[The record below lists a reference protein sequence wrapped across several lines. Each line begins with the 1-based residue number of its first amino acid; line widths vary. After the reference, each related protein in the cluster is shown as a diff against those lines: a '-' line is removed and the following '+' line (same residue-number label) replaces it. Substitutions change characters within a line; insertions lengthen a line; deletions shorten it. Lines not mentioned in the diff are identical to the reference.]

1 MHLQNYLEPHE
12 KRRKKES
19 RSPYLL
25 QWMIVMNA
33 RRRQEQLTRRLSF
46 FLSNIVFLMLL
57 MMLLASNH
65 ETSEI
70 VIRIVVAFL
79 VATYLYR
86 FLTRK
91 DRHRAVLRKQPFP
104 TSWESVLEREV
115 PFFQTL
121 DESEQD
127 RFREEVR
134 IFLSEKQITG
144 IKTSVD
150 DTVRVLIAAS
160 AIIPIFGFPG
170 WEWDQISEVL
180 IYPTTFNEQYEIGR
194 VGDRDVLGMVGR
206 GAMNRMM
213 ILSKPELLQGFRLAQ
228 DRKNVGIHEFTHLLD
243 KSDGA
248 VDGVP
253 SIHLPRSA
261 VVPWLKLIHQ
271 EMEKIR
277 AGHSDVNPYGLKNE
291 AEFFAVVS
299 EYFFE
304 NPDKMKRKHSELYA
318 MLERIFHQDPRGRLR
333 KALVSMVKPTAGRL
347 GRNSPCPCGSGK
359 KYKHCCL
366 VGG

>member
-1 MHLQNYLEPHE
+1 MD
-12 KRRKKES
+12 
-19 RSPYLL
+19 
-25 QWMIVMNA
+25 A
-33 RRRQEQLTRRLSF
+33 RRRQEQLSRQLSL
-46 FLSNIVFLMLL
+46 FLSGIVFVLLLVMLL
-57 MMLLASNH
+57 TGSHSTTEN
-65 ETSEI
+65 
-70 VIRIVVAFL
+70 VIRIIVTLL
-79 VATYLYR
+79 VAIFLYR

-91 DRHRAVLRKQPFP
+91 IRHRAALRKPPFP
-104 TSWESVLEREV
+104 AAWETILQREV

-121 DESEQD
+121 DESEKD

-134 IFLSEKQITG
+134 IFLNEKRITG

-150 DTVRVLIAAS
+150 DTVRVLVAAS

-170 WEWDQISEVL
+170 WEWNQISEVL
-180 IYPTTFNEQYEIGR
+180 IYPTTFNEQYEIGLG
-194 VGDRDVLGMVGR
+194 GDRDVLGMVGR

-243 KSDGA
+243 KTDGA

-253 SIHLPRSA
+253 SIGLPQSA
-261 VVPWLKLIHQ
+261 VAPWLKLIHQ
-271 EMEKIR
+271 EMGNIR
-277 AGHSDVNPYGLKNE
+277 AGHSDINAYGLKNE
-291 AEFFAVVS
+291 AEFFAVAS

-304 NPDKMKRKHSELYA
+304 NPDKMKRKHPELYG
-318 MLERIFHQDPRGRLR
+318 MLERVFHQDPQARVK
-333 KALVSMVKPTAGRL
+333 KALVSMVKPEAGQL

-366 VGG
+366 AGG

>member
-1 MHLQNYLEPHE
+1 
-12 KRRKKES
+12 
-19 RSPYLL
+19 
-25 QWMIVMNA
+25 MNA
-33 RRRQEQLTRRLSF
+33 RRHQEQLTCRLSF
-46 FLSNIVFLMLL
+46 FLSSIVFLLLL
-57 MMLLASNH
+57 MMLLAGSH
-65 ETSEI
+65 ATSEI
-70 VIRIVVAFL
+70 VIRIIVAFF
-79 VATYLYR
+79 VGMFLYR

-91 DRHRAVLRKQPFP
+91 DRRRAVLRKQPFP
-104 TSWESVLEREV
+104 ASWESVLQREV

-121 DESEQD
+121 DELEKE

-134 IFLSEKQITG
+134 IFLNEKRITG

-150 DTVRVLIAAS
+150 DMVRVLVAAS

-170 WEWDQISEVL
+170 WEWDQIREVL

-213 ILSKPELLQGFRLAQ
+213 ILSKPELLQGFRAAQ
-228 DRKNVGIHEFTHLLD
+228 DRKNVGIHEFTHLFD
-243 KSDGA
+243 KSDGT

-253 SIHLPRSA
+253 SVGLPRS
-261 VVPWLKLIHQ
+261 VVTPWLKLIHQ
-271 EMEKIR
+271 EMGNIR
-277 AGHSDVNPYGLKNE
+277 AGHSDINPYGLKNE

-304 NPDKMKRKHSELYA
+304 NPDKMKRKHPELYA
-318 MLERIFHQDPRGRLR
+318 MLEQVFHQNPQDRV
-333 KALVSMVKPTAGRL
+333 KKTLVSMVKPEAGRL

-366 VGG
+366 SGG

>member
-1 MHLQNYLEPHE
+1 MD
-12 KRRKKES
+12 
-19 RSPYLL
+19 
-25 QWMIVMNA
+25 A
-33 RRRQEQLTRRLSF
+33 RYHQERLTRRLSLL
-46 FLSNIVFLMLL
+46 LSGIVFVLL
-57 MMLLASNH
+57 LVMLLAGSH
-65 ETSEI
+65 STTEI

-79 VATYLYR
+79 VVMFLYR

-91 DRHRAVLRKQPFP
+91 DRRRAVLRKQPFP
-104 TSWESVLEREV
+104 VAWGTILQREV

-121 DESEQD
+121 DESEKD

-134 IFLSEKQITG
+134 IFLTEKRITG

-150 DTVRVLIAAS
+150 DTVRVLVAAS

-170 WEWDQISEVL
+170 WEWNQISEVL
-180 IYPTTFNEQYEIGR
+180 LYPTTFNEQYEIGR
-194 VGDRDVLGMVGR
+194 VGEHDVLGMVGT

-213 ILSKPELLQGFRLAQ
+213 ILSKPELLQGFRAAQ

-253 SIHLPRSA
+253 SVGLPRS
-261 VVPWLKLIHQ
+261 VVTPWLKLVHK
-271 EMEKIR
+271 EMGNIR
-277 AGHSDVNPYGLKNE
+277 SGHSDINPYGLKNE
-291 AEFFAVVS
+291 AEFFAVAS

-304 NPDKMKRKHSELYA
+304 NPGKMKRKHSELYA
-318 MLERIFHQDPRGRLR
+318 MLERVFHQDPQTRVK
-333 KALVSMVKPTAGRL
+333 KALVSMVNPEAGRL

-366 VGG
+366 ADC

>member
-1 MHLQNYLEPHE
+1 
-12 KRRKKES
+12 
-19 RSPYLL
+19 
-25 QWMIVMNA
+25 MNA

-46 FLSNIVFLMLL
+46 FFSCIVFLLLL
-57 MMLLASNH
+57 MMLLAGSH
-65 ETSEI
+65 ATSEI
-70 VIRIVVAFL
+70 VIRIIVAFL
-79 VATYLYR
+79 VAMFLYR

-91 DRHRAVLRKQPFP
+91 DRRRAALRKPPFP
-104 TSWESVLEREV
+104 ATWETILQREV

-121 DESEQD
+121 DESEKD

-134 IFLSEKQITG
+134 IFLNEKRITG

-150 DTVRVLIAAS
+150 DTVRVLVAAS

-213 ILSKPELLQGFRLAQ
+213 ILSKPELLQGFRTAQ
-228 DRKNVGIHEFTHLLD
+228 DRKNVGIHEFTHLFD
-243 KSDGA
+243 KSDGT

-253 SIHLPRSA
+253 SVGLPRSF
-261 VVPWLKLIHQ
+261 VTPWLKLVHQ
-271 EMEKIR
+271 EMGNIR
-277 AGHSDVNPYGLKNE
+277 AGHSDINPYGLKNE
-291 AEFFAVVS
+291 AEFFAVAS

-304 NPDKMKRKHSELYA
+304 NPDKMKRKHPELYA
-318 MLERIFHQDPRGRLR
+318 MLEQVFHQNPQGRVK
-333 KALVSMVKPTAGRL
+333 KALVSMVKPEAGRL

-366 VGG
+366 SGG